1 MTEWILSSSILI
13 LTVILVRRLFRDKM
27 RPTVQYALWALVLVR
42 LLVPFSVFQSPISA
56 EGLLTEV
63 QKLPP
68 VQNVTDSLSTPN
80 ISIEDAYD
88 QAVEDFLQSGQE
100 VEQTKPDFSAPGYV
114 PQTPLEEHTQEILEL
129 SAPVFTLEQ
138 IALWVWISG
147 MAITALI
154 FLLSNLKFRRYLR
167 THRQLLERHPA
178 GLPVYV
184 CSGLDTPCL
193 FGTVKPAIYLL
204 PTEAE
209 DEAKRHHILTHEL
222 THYCHGDHIWAALRC
237 LCLVL
242 HWYNP
247 FVWKAAILS
256 RRDGELACDEATIR
270 KLGEDQRIS
279 YGVTLI
285 EMTCAKQAGAGLM
298 NTATT
303 MTGSKS
309 AIKER
314 VTMIA
319 KKPKNRI
326 IALIA
331 VLLIAATAAVICFST
346 QVNLPKLSESVQSDL
361 LQCWERQQKHLTYES
376 PAAFCNLEAKNDGLR
391 YYGSF
396 QNGNEEIH
404 LIFVPCPELDTPTQ
418 LNVDGKLFT
427 HRTGFVLYGV
437 RFSDG
442 YDEPV
447 ASFYPPE
454 QLQSLELSKNAVSKA
469 YKIHKSY
476 EQQLY
481 GSALSKSEV
490 YGATTEKEELRGTLF
505 AYCGR
510 LSDVT
515 DSPQA
520 RGIPY
525 LGLHDGYLTAPYVA
539 LVTMPAYSQVKI
551 GNYAFNATTSFQM
564 IGVRDGVIYNLKD
577 LYEEGKIS
585 DTSLAQIEET
595 YYYILP
601 GARDLFS

>member
-1 MTEWILSSSILI
+1 
-13 LTVILVRRLFRDKM
+13 
-27 RPTVQYALWALVLVR
+27 
-42 LLVPFSVFQSPISA
+42 
-56 EGLLTEV
+56 
-63 QKLPP
+63 
-68 VQNVTDSLSTPN
+68 
-80 ISIEDAYD
+80 
-88 QAVEDFLQSGQE
+88 
-100 VEQTKPDFSAPGYV
+100 
-114 PQTPLEEHTQEILEL
+114 
-129 SAPVFTLEQ
+129 
-138 IALWVWISG
+138 

-154 FLLSNLKFRRYLR
+154 FQLSNLKFRRYLR

-346 QVNLPKLSESVQSDL
+346 QTKLPTPRSEDAEKIEAFFRLLGSDA
-361 LQCWERQQKHLTYES
+361 K
-376 PAAFCNLEAKNDGLR
+376 FCNLETKEDGVR
-391 YYGSF
+391 YYGSYKNDSGKTCHIVF
-396 QNGNEEIH
+396 IPSDRADQADIPVKIDIGGQMITSRKPFSLYVLSPNEYSTSSITYDLGRFIPIH
-404 LIFVPCPELDTPTQ
+404 FAEAESIRISKTLVRKVAQ
-418 LNVDGKLFT
+418 V
-427 HRTGFVLYGV
+427 HR
-437 RFSDG
+437 
-442 YDEPV
+442 E
-447 ASFYPPE
+447 
-454 QLQSLELSKNAVSKA
+454 
-469 YKIHKSY
+469 Y
-476 EQQLY
+476 EKRLY
-481 GSALSKSEV
+481 GSILEVSMSENEEDAKRQAEAAFKIYSQGLMDV
-490 YGATTEKEELRGTLF
+490 GFLFSYGQF
-505 AYCGR
+505 DDYMVMSYAYGSETMTPSIICGYAFPAGLNQVGLVGYKDGR
-510 LSDVT
+510 LYSIEQLYQEKKFSDE
-515 DSPQA
+515 S
-520 RGIPY
+520 
-525 LGLHDGYLTAPYVA
+525 LEA
-539 LVTMPAYSQVKI
+539 LVKLHQT
-551 GNYAFNATTSFQM
+551 
-564 IGVRDGVIYNLKD
+564 
-577 LYEEGKIS
+577 LYEERK
-585 DTSLAQIEET
+585 
-595 YYYILP
+595 
-601 GARDLFS
+601 